1 MASRLDARGDEG
13 AGEVVRAVAELLHL
27 AGGQL
32 VSQLCHLTSYN
43 LIVIFQACALMVAP
57 GEIRIHGL
65 SSRLCPTS
73 PLFTSEPQDL
83 LPPVLRESLGL
94 EAEWGEESKM
104 AASLVSCL
112 AKLRVCPEDV
122 LRLLAGV
129 RLLQIPGQERQA
141 EVVLGLEEGS
151 LLNCEFE
158 LAGVAGQLAARAL
171 GAVLRRAARLATSCL
186 QGRQAGTLLIAQ
198 LENEAENP
206 YGEVGKLPH
215 PSLLGHLASN
225 CQFGFLLHLLSL
237 PPPSPPPLHA
247 LLHPSLPTTS
257 VHCIVQG
264 SRHHLAAQLRQLGL
278 LELLHDSSGQ
288 LWQPLPLPHLLPL
301 LSWLLPVHHR
311 GGNSQLVD
319 KKLLELLGAVG
330 YQGGAVL
337 EREIWQKLTA
347 LRERRIEAA
356 ALRLQKAWR
365 ERKRDSKLELLGAE
379 AERSL
384 IETVL
389 QKYERLQRQSESLA
403 YSFYSDSS
411 GYTLYSNSNSQ
422 SNSQSRRRGEQKLDW
437 GGRPGA
443 DDTDRAT
450 SLEDES
456 ATAGDEEEGL
466 RVGSTGVG
474 GGGAESRLEAASGM
488 DCLGPNLPLQRL
500 DLDEDQA
507 SNLFRALPCTSTPE
521 PPPPIESFTSN
532 LSPPPSSVS
541 FTSNLQPFPPTES
554 FTDQIVRQTSQ
565 FFGLNLVSG
574 LRENRAVI

>member
-1 MASRLDARGDEG
+1 
-13 AGEVVRAVAELLHL
+13 
-27 AGGQL
+27 
-32 VSQLCHLTSYN
+32 
-43 LIVIFQACALMVAP
+43 MVAP

-65 SSRLCPTS
+65 SSRLCSSS
-73 PLFTSEPQDL
+73 PLFTEPQDL

-94 EAEWGEESKM
+94 DAEWGEESQL

-112 AKLRVCPEDV
+112 ARLRVCPEDV

-129 RLLQIPGQERQA
+129 RLLQMAGQERQA

-158 LAGVAGQLAARAL
+158 LEGVAGQLAARAL

-186 QGRQAGTLLIAQ
+186 RGRQAGTLLIAQ
-198 LENEAENP
+198 LENETENP
-206 YGEVGKLPH
+206 YGEVGELPH
-215 PSLLGHLASN
+215 PSLLGHLAST

-237 PPPSPPPLHA
+237 SPPSPPLHA
-247 LLHPSLPTTS
+247 LLSPSLPTTS

-264 SRHHLAAQLRQLGL
+264 SRHHLAVQLRELGL

-301 LSWLLPVHHR
+301 LSWLLPIHHR
-311 GGNSQLVD
+311 GGNNQLVE

-347 LRERRIEAA
+347 LRERRMEAA

-365 ERKRDSKLELLGAE
+365 EKRRDSKTELLGAE

-422 SNSQSRRRGEQKLDW
+422 SRRKEQKL
-437 GGRPGA
+437 GA
-443 DDTDRAT
+443 LDTDRAA
-450 SLEDES
+450 SVADEI
-456 ATAGDEEEGL
+456 AGKEEEGL
-466 RVGSTGVG
+466 RGGSTRV
-474 GGGAESRLEAASGM
+474 GGGAESRLEAATATDPCS
-488 DCLGPNLPLQRL
+488 LGPRHHQPPSLQEL
-500 DLDEDQA
+500 DLEQEQA
-507 SNLFRALPCTSTPE
+507 SSLFRALPCTSTPE
-521 PPPPIESFTSN
+521 PTD
-532 LSPPPSSVS
+532 
-541 FTSNLQPFPPTES
+541 S